1 MRLSRLELTRIGP
14 FEGASFDIPEPS
26 SASLSGGRGE
36 LVLFEGPNGSGKTS
50 IVEAIAVLLAGH
62 NDVTGVSLDEA
73 ASRMS
78 DVPWLAT
85 MPPVGQL
92 LRRRRG
98 PSYSVTASLTH
109 ESDSMTIMLGTPEV
123 VGQLRAPRR
132 SGPSKA
138 ARLTNQYLRPAHHAQ
153 ATIRWSDDS
162 YENSVLATLN
172 RFGAWPEHEEP
183 VAWAAF
189 AYRAHHASPELT
201 TAGPLDIDQA
211 PLAGALSFGAHH
223 SESSFLGQL
232 LANLENER
240 TKAVA
245 YARDPTLGEPR
256 QAELQAVAESRQAAI
271 RRFERVF
278 SDVLG
283 RRTTIEFTIDRQAPV
298 VAFDGEQV
306 PIDLLGEGLRST
318 MAWLSDLLVRLER
331 IRWVDTSRSPIDQD
345 FWLILD
351 EIDESLH
358 PTMQVRILPALRTL
372 FPNARIYATTHSPFV
387 VASAGL
393 GTICPIR
400 PDADHRVRGAVTP
413 LALAPGQ
420 SLEWVVTEVFEAQA
434 GFVDRGTLEKLR
446 AHKRDVRTLERTGT
460 IEWDTFT
467 ARRAELLA
475 LNDEVRAVVAMQ
487 EVPVRREVDHQ
498 LRVPAPQSGQTA
510 E

>member
-14 FEGASFDIPEPS
+14 FEEASFDIPEPS
-26 SASLSGGRGE
+26 PSTGSGARGE

-50 IVEAIAVLLAGH
+50 IVEAIAVLLLGH
-62 NDVTGVSLDEA
+62 NDLSGVSLDEA
-73 ASRMS
+73 VSHMN
-78 DVPWLAT
+78 DLPWLAT
-85 MPPVGQL
+85 MPPVGHL
-92 LRRRRG
+92 LRRRRD
-98 PSYSVTASLTH
+98 PSYAVTARITH
-109 ESDSMTIMLGTPEV
+109 EADSMTVMLGEPGT
-123 VGQLRAPRR
+123 VGHLHAPRR
-132 SGPSKA
+132 SGPAKA
-138 ARLTNQYLRPAHHAQ
+138 SRLTDRYVRPVNPAH

-172 RFGAWPEHEEP
+172 RFGAWPDHDEP

-189 AYRAHHASPELT
+189 AYRAHHASPELAT
-201 TAGPLDIDQA
+201 PGPLDIEKA

-223 SESSFLGQL
+223 AESSFLGQL

-240 TKAVA
+240 TKAMA
-245 YARDPTLGEPR
+245 YARDPALVEQR
-256 QAELQAVAESRQAAI
+256 RLELESVAQSRQTAI

-283 RRTTIEFTIDRQAPV
+283 RRTTIEFSIDRQAPV

-331 IRWVDTSRSPIDQD
+331 IRWADTTRSPIDQD

-358 PTMQVRILPALRTL
+358 PTMQVRILPALRAL

-387 VASAGL
+387 VASVGQ
-393 GTICPIR
+393 GTIFAIR
-400 PDADHRVRGAVTP
+400 PDADHRVRGEVRP
-413 LALAPGQ
+413 LALEPDQ
-420 SLEWVVTEVFEAQA
+420 SLEWVVTEVFDAQA
-434 GFVDRGTLEKLR
+434 GFVDRGTLEKLQ
-446 AHKRDVRTLERTGT
+446 AHKRDVRALERAGT
-460 IEWDTFT
+460 IEWGAFS
-467 ARRAELLA
+467 ARRAELMA

-487 EVPVRREVDHQ
+487 EVPVRIEVDRR
-498 LRVPAPQSGQTA
+498 LRALAQQGGQDS